1 MSATPLVLY
10 STWGCHLCEEAQ
22 SLLTQQQLSF
32 TVLDIVDDPVA
43 FAKFRTSI
51 PVLGAGSLYLY
62 WPFDEDSLGDFIN
75 EHSLQ
80 GK

>member
-1 MSATPLVLY
+1 MTTPALVLY

-22 SLLTQQQLSF
+22 SLLTQQQCSF
-32 TVLDIVDDPVA
+32 TVLDIVDDPAA
-43 FAKFRTSI
+43 FAQFRTSI
-51 PVLGAGSLYLY
+51 PVLGAGSFYLY
-62 WPFDEDSLGDFIN
+62 WPFDAEALRAFLV

>member
-62 WPFDEDSLGDFIN
+62 WPFDQKLLSDFIN

>member
-51 PVLGAGSLYLY
+51 PVLGAGFQYLY
-62 WPFDEDSLGDFIN
+62 WPFDQESLRDFIN

>member
-1 MSATPLVLY
+1 MTTPALVLY
-10 STWGCHLCEEAQ
+10 STWGCHLCDDAQ

-51 PVLGAGSLYLY
+51 PVLAAGSFYLY
-62 WPFDEDSLGDFIN
+62 WPFDEESLRTFID

>member
-10 STWGCHLCEEAQ
+10 STWGCHLCEDAQ

-43 FAKFRTSI
+43 FAKFRSSI
-51 PVLGAGSLYLY
+51 PVLAAGSFYLY
-62 WPFDEDSLGDFIN
+62 WPFDQASLSAFIDD
-75 EHSLQ
+75 HSLQ

>member
-1 MSATPLVLY
+1 MADAKLVLY
-10 STWGCHLCEEAQ
+10 STWGCHLCEDAQ
-22 SLLTQQQLSF
+22 NLLTQQQLSF
-32 TVLDIVDDPVA
+32 IVQDIVDDPQA

-51 PVLGAGSLYLY
+51 PVLAAGSHYLY
-62 WPFDEDSLGDFIN
+62 WPFDQESLRAFID